1 MADYSTFFEKGLD
14 NSSNEPPQ
22 FGLGY
27 KLSIFIAQQKNNT
40 FFIILNKLLVM
51 VRRHVIESHR
61 MQKTQKA
68 KTFWVFII
76 NMFEKTMYSRQHLD

>member
-1 MADYSTFFEKGLD
+1 
-14 NSSNEPPQ
+14 
-22 FGLGY
+22 
-27 KLSIFIAQQKNNT
+27 
-40 FFIILNKLLVM
+40 M

-61 MQKTQKA
+61 MQKNQKA